1 VSQVNFLGGKG
12 LVAQGTERHHR
23 GGDIAIQVEIDQRLF
38 NGWRIGHGKTGPF
51 TLHCKFEGK
60 KAEGKPAEVSGE
72 GQGLASGG
80 CAHQGVTVQAIALWH
95 EGFTQ
100 FQTYQGIIGQL
111 EYIAIK
117 RQFLL
122 EGHASVRIFQLG
134 LQDAR
139 APQAF
144 LPVDAQAFY
153 YLQDR

>member
-1 VSQVNFLGGKG
+1 VDQVNFFGGKG
-12 LVAQGTERHHR
+12 LVPQATERHHR
-23 GGDIAIQVEIDQRLF
+23 GGDISIQVEVDQCLLNR
-38 NGWRIGHGKTGPF
+38 WRIAHGKTGPL

-60 KAEGKPAEVSGE
+60 KTEGEPPKVSGE
-72 GQGLASGG
+72 GQGLAGSG
-80 CAHQGVTVQAIALWH
+80 CAHQGVAVQTIALRH

-153 YLQDR
+153 YLQDG